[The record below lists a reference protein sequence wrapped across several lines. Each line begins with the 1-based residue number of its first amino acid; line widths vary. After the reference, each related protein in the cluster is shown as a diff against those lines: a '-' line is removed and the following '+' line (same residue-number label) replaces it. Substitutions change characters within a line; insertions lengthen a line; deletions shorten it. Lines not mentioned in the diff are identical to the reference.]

1 MARMTVAQFVARTL
15 AREEVGFVAGIP
27 GSGLME
33 ILDTLD
39 REGGVR
45 LVQVRHEQVAALMAV
60 GYGKAARRPAV
71 CVGTRSPGG
80 TNLVMGVTAA
90 FIESVPLV
98 AITGQ
103 VPTRY
108 RWKGAFEEAD
118 LAEVFHPITKLS
130 VEVQRAD
137 RVPDVLWEALRTAQ
151 TGKPGPVHVTIPYD
165 LAKEEIRAEVLDPE
179 QYRPLTPPAP
189 DPRALDRAAEV
200 LAQARRPVLIAG
212 GGVWMSGASE
222 AALRLAQQ
230 VGAAVVSTWQKK
242 PVAETWPL
250 AMGTMGYGGSA
261 AAAFALRYADTILAV
276 GTRLWDRTTDEFQFR
291 PAPGAR
297 LVHVDIDP
305 RVIGRNYPVHVAVV
319 GDARLSLEAL
329 VDRLRGTN
337 PDTQAWQERC
347 RMARQAWDDQLRRRP
362 AGGQPVRP
370 WDVVRAI
377 RRVVDDE
384 ACLVTDSGS
393 YIHYAAQYFTA
404 PRPGV
409 YFNPNSGSMGFGLAG
424 GLGVQLARPGKRVV
438 VLAGD
443 GGFLMTVQDLETAVR
458 ERLPVVCVVLNNFAF
473 GSIHTPQKAY
483 YGGREVWSR
492 LQNPDFVHLAGAFG
506 AWAVR
511 VEEGEAL
518 DGALRAALAAGGPAV
533 VEVRS
538 EDVAEESPLLA
549 SWWDSGR
556 AEALLGEPAPP

>member
-1 MARMTVAQFVARTL
+1 MARMTVAEFVARTL
-15 AREEVGFVAGIP
+15 AREAVGFVAGVP

-98 AITGQ
+98 ALTGQ
-103 VPTRY
+103 VPTKY

-118 LAEVFHPITKLS
+118 LAEVFRPITKFS

-137 RVPDVLWEALRTAQ
+137 RVPDVLWEALRLAQ
-151 TGKPGPVHVTIPYD
+151 TGRPGPVHVTIPYD
-165 LAKEEIRAEVLDPE
+165 LAKVEISAEILEPG
-179 QYRPLTPPAP
+179 QYRPTSPPAP

-200 LAQARRPVLIAG
+200 LRQCRRPVLIAG

-222 AALRLAQQ
+222 AALRLAEAI
-230 VGAAVVSTWQKK
+230 GAAVVSTWQKK
-242 PVAETWPL
+242 PVAETYRL

-261 AAAFALRYADTILAV
+261 AAAFALRYADAVLAV
-276 GTRLWDRTTDEFQFR
+276 GTRLWDRTTDEFSFR
-291 PAPGAR
+291 PGPGAR
-297 LVHVDIDP
+297 FVHVDIDP
-305 RVIGRNYPVHVAVV
+305 GVVGRNYPVDVGVV
-319 GDARLSLEAL
+319 GDARLALEGL
-329 VDRLRGTN
+329 RERLAGRV
-337 PDTQAWQERC
+337 QADPEWAERC
-347 RMARQAWDDQLRRRP
+347 SLAKAAWEERLRRRP
-362 AGGQPVRP
+362 AGGRPVRP
-370 WDVVRAI
+370 WDVVRAV
-377 RRVVDDE
+377 RSVTDE
-384 ACLVTDSGS
+384 ATCLVTDSGS

-404 PRPGV
+404 LRPGV
-409 YFNPNSGSMGFGLAG
+409 YFNPNSGSMGFGLPA
-424 GLGVQLARPGKRVV
+424 GLGVQLARPESRVV

-458 ERLPVVCVVLNNFAF
+458 ENLPVVCVVLNNFAY
-473 GSIHTPQKAY
+473 GSINTRQKAY

-492 LQNPDFVHLAGAFG
+492 LKNPDFVRLGEAFG
-506 AWAVR
+506 LWTAR
-511 VEEGEAL
+511 VEDGEDLEGV
-518 DGALRAALAAGGPAV
+518 LRAALQVGRPAL

-538 EDVAEESPLLA
+538 EDVAEESPLLQR
-549 SWWDSGR
+549 WWESGQ
-556 AEALLGEPAPP
+556 AESLLGEPVAP

>member
-1 MARMTVAQFVARTL
+1 MTVAEFVARTL
-15 AREEVGFVAGIP
+15 MREQVGFVAGVP

-33 ILDTLD
+33 ILDTLN

-90 FIESVPLV
+90 FIESVPLL
-98 AITGQ
+98 ALTGQ
-103 VPTRY
+103 VPTKY
-108 RWKGAFEEAD
+108 RWKGAFEEVD
-118 LAEVFHPITKLS
+118 LAEVFRPITKFS
-130 VEVQRAD
+130 VDVHRAD
-137 RVPDVLWEALRTAQ
+137 RVPDVLWEALRAAQ
-151 TGKPGPVHVTIPYD
+151 TGRPGPVHVAIPYD

-179 QYRPLTPPAP
+179 RYRPLTPPAP

-200 LAQARRPVLIAG
+200 LAQARRPVLVAG

-230 VGAAVVSTWQKK
+230 LGAAVVSTWQKK
-242 PVAETWPL
+242 PVAETDPL
-250 AMGTMGYGGSA
+250 SMGTMGYGGSA
-261 AAAFALRYADTILAV
+261 AAAFALRYADVILAL
-276 GTRLWDRTTDEFQFR
+276 GTRLWDRTTDEFNFQ

-297 LVHVDIDP
+297 LIHVDVDP
-305 RVIGRNYPVHVAVV
+305 AVVGRNYAVDVGVV
-319 GDARLSLEAL
+319 GDVRLALEGL
-329 VDRLRGTN
+329 GQRLAGRVQ
-337 PDTQAWQERC
+337 PEPRWVEQCRRAKAAWQER
-347 RMARQAWDDQLRRRP
+347 LRRRP
-362 AGGQPVRP
+362 MGRKPVRP

-377 RRVVDDE
+377 REIVDDE
-384 ACLVTDSGS
+384 TTLVTDSGS

-424 GLGVQLARPGKRVV
+424 GLGVQLARPTSRVV

-473 GSIHTPQKAY
+473 GSIHTRQKAY

-511 VEEGEAL
+511 VEQGEEL
-518 DGALRAALAAGGPAV
+518 DVALRAALEAGGPAV

-556 AEALLGEPAPP
+556 AEALLGEPAPV